1 MILSDADIVRA
12 RQRGDLSIEPFDE
25 VQLTPNGYDLSIQE
39 ILVDG
44 DTTRQATIPP
54 MTWFA
59 VATREYLR
67 LPHHA
72 AQLWIRSS
80 YARRGVL
87 ASFGK
92 VDVGFEGTLTLACFN
107 THQGL
112 ELHRGD
118 TVCQIVFEEMTSAP
132 RQRYAGKY
140 KGQQNITLG

>member
-1 MILSDADIVRA
+1 MILSDTDIIRA
-12 RQRGDLSIEPFDE
+12 RQRGDLSIQPFME
-25 VQLTPNGYDLSIQE
+25 EQLTPNGYDLSIQDIMVGGE
-39 ILVDG
+39 
-44 DTTRQATIPP
+44 TSQQATVPS

-80 YARRGVL
+80 YARTGVL

-107 THQGL
+107 THR
-112 ELHRGD
+112 ELQLQRGD
-118 TVCQIVFEEMTSAP
+118 TICQIVFEKMTSAP